1 MAGKRQHYMPR
12 LLQRGF
18 LTPSRP
24 GIELTW
30 LHRRGVAAR
39 RVSIRDVGVGEYF
52 YSKLRD
58 DGVATLDDLITEL
71 EGPLDR
77 DIKQIRAAPINQAVD
92 SRLDGGR

>member
-1 MAGKRQHYMPR
+1 MAGKRQHYVPR

-24 GIELTW
+24 GLELTW
-30 LHRRGVAAR
+30 LHRCGVEAR

-58 DGVATLDDLITEL
+58 DGEATLDDLITEL
-71 EGPLDR
+71 EGPLGGLAVGR
-77 DIKQIRAAPINQAVD
+77 RFSGHRQRAAAAQ
-92 SRLDGGR
+92 G